1 MKREISE
8 LLAKLDKEY
17 KKALAKARI
26 LNDNMKDAYLDA
38 LRMLSGFVSANGGE
52 FIGEGSC
59 RKVFKIGNYALK
71 IASTKAGLAQ
81 NQLECKIEP
90 SKFLNKIHCHDKHNL
105 PSWVLTDY
113 CKPATKYHIRKTLK
127 VTPKTFDSMVT
138 AKRFN
143 TIVNRNYLKKM
154 SKYNIATQY
163 INFMAKYDLL
173 GGDIMSHRLDNY
185 GVNPQGKLVLL
196 DYGLDGKVWDKYY

>member
-8 LLAKLDKEY
+8 FLVKLNKEY
-17 KKALAKARI
+17 KLALAKARL
-26 LNDNMKDAYLDA
+26 LNDNMGDVYIDA
-38 LRMLSGFVSANGGE
+38 LNRLSGFVSANGGE
-52 FIGEGSC
+52 YIAEGSC

-81 NQLECKIEP
+81 NQVECKVEP
-90 SKFLNKIHCHDKHNL
+90 SEFINKIHCKDKHNL

-113 CKPATKYHIRKTLK
+113 CKPASKYHIRKTLK
-127 VTPKTFDSMVT
+127 VTPKTFDKMVT

-143 TIVNRNYLKKM
+143 TVINRNYLKKM
-154 SKYNIATQY
+154 EKKTIAMNYLNLMDKY
-163 INFMAKYDLL
+163 KLL

-196 DYGLDGKVWDKYY
+196 DYGLDDKVWDMYY